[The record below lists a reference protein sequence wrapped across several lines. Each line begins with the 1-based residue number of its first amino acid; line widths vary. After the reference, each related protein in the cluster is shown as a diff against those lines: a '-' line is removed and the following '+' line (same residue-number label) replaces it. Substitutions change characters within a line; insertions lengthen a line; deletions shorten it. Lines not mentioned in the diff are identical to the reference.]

1 MVSCVVAG
9 CTDQDLNLIRSV
21 RYPRAPL
28 DADRPLGA
36 PRFGFT
42 DQCEHTFTYS
52 LLPHEGD
59 HVAGGV
65 SRAAYQLN
73 VPLQQL
79 HTGAPTRTGVA
90 ISSLCVVEGDAV
102 VIEAI
107 KAAEDGSGDVIV
119 RL

>member
-1 MVSCVVAG
+1 M
-9 CTDQDLNLIRSV
+9 LRSV
-21 RYPRAPL
+21 AYPRAPL
-28 DADRPLGA
+28 EPPDEDRPPGA

-52 LLPHEGD
+52 LLPHAGD

-73 VPLQQL
+73 VPLQL
-79 HTGAPTRTGVA
+79 HTSAPGAAGVTV
-90 ISSLCVVEGDAV
+90 SSLCVVEGDAV

-119 RL
+119 RLYRLITRTLLCI